1 MARKETP
8 GRLSE
13 TDTHTRGDEGARALW
28 AGRARGEAVCC
39 TPKRCARDDKATT
52 ADSISALSSQHQ
64 HVGAGQA
71 VEQMGG
77 AELLVLRHVLVR
89 FMTKGQLRFAAARG
103 SVGGTVTRCSW
114 Y

>member
-1 MARKETP
+1 MLLDS
-8 GRLSE
+8 RL
-13 TDTHTRGDEGARALW
+13 DLGLDRRLV
-28 AGRARGEAVCC
+28 R
-39 TPKRCARDDKATT
+39 
-52 ADSISALSSQHQ
+52 HQ
-64 HVGAGQA
+64 RVGAGQA